1 MNILAIDVGGTHVK
15 VLLSGETTPRKFE
28 SGRTLTAKKMV
39 ERVKEIA
46 DGWNYDAVSIGYPGP
61 VLRNRP
67 VLEPHNLGKGWVGFD
82 YARAFGKPVMLINDA
97 AMQALGSYKKGK
109 MLFLSLG
116 TGLRT
121 ALVVGGIVEPMELAT
136 CLIRRQPSKTT
147 SGFAAWKNA
156 VKRNGVVMLPT
167 SCSVL

>member
-28 SGRTLTAKKMV
+28 SGPTLTAKKMV
-39 ERVKEIA
+39 ERVNEIA
-46 DGWNYDAVSIGYPGP
+46 DGWNYDAVSTGYPGP

-82 YARAFGKPVMLINDA
+82 YARAFGKPVKLINDA
-97 AMQALGSYKKGK
+97 AMQALGSYKRGK
-109 MLFLSLG
+109 MLFL
-116 TGLRT
+116 
-121 ALVVGGIVEPMELAT
+121 
-136 CLIRRQPSKTT
+136 RRQPSKTT